1 MVIATIDSSART
13 YGSAVGLADLCTAAY
28 DISFEMATVKV
39 LLALGSDRNI
49 ADELQTNNFF
59 EKLH

>member
-1 MVIATIDSSART
+1 
-13 YGSAVGLADLCTAAY
+13 
-28 DISFEMATVKV
+28 MATVKV